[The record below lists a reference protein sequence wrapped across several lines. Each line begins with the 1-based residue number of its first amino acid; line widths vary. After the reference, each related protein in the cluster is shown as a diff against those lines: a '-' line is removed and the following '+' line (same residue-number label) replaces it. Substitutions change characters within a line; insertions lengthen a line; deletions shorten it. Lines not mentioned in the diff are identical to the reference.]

1 MDVEHG
7 QLVYPSL
14 KDVAVVMDLHEL
26 APVGRRATG
35 RRDGRRFEG
44 FAKMGQD
51 LPNRPWLRDE
61 RDQPN
66 VATTTGALE
75 WKLLPHPGHQLGPG
89 NPGGVVRAG
98 LLMRLR
104 VTAAPRGATVVPMDA
119 VHRTGGQ
126 TWSTAGGSVD
136 VSAGSLSLP
145 AGVVGLPTDGNR
157 AVLGNTGAQLSASRS
172 LGTTYSSASPLWFSY
187 LFTQSN
193 TNNADGNNDGI
204 SLVNSGTSRIYFG
217 SDGAGDLVIRAIAG
231 QSVTA
236 ADAFANTFVGATS
249 GQTFQLVVNIDP
261 STGYTMWVNP
271 TGFNSVN
278 GLPTGGTSASLTS
291 NLLQFSFDTIQLGGD
306 DSTNTNGS
314 VTFDEFRMGTTAAAV
329 VPEPSTCASL
339 LAGLACGGYSLFR
352 RRRDR

>member
-1 MDVEHG
+1 MTTYV
-7 QLVYPSL
+7 PSSRG
-14 KDVAVVMDLHEL
+14 VL
-26 APVGRRATG
+26 ASLILTSIALAGMPS
-35 RRDGRRFEG
+35 
-44 FAKMGQD
+44 
-51 LPNRPWLRDE
+51 
-61 RDQPN
+61 
-66 VATTTGALE
+66 VATAT
-75 WKLLPHPGHQLGPG
+75 LLAYDPFNQA
-89 NPGGVVRAG
+89 PGGSIAG
-98 LLMRLR
+98 TSSTSPG
-104 VTAAPRGATVVPMDA
+104 VWP
-119 VHRTGGQ
+119 TGGQ

-145 AGVVGLPTDGNR
+145 SGVVGLPTDGNR
-157 AVLGNTGAQLSASRS
+157 AVLGNTGAQVSAFRS
-172 LGTTYSSASPLWFSY
+172 LGTTYSSASTLWFSY

-204 SLVNSGTSRIYFG
+204 SLLGSGTSRIFFG

-261 STGYTMWVNP
+261 TTGYTMWVNP

-278 GLPTGGTSASLTS
+278 GVPTGGTSASLTS

-314 VTFDEFRMGTTAAAV
+314 VTFDEFRFGTTAAAV
-329 VPEPSTCASL
+329 VPEPSTYAMA
-339 LAGLACGGYSLFR
+339 LAGLACGGSVVYR
-352 RRRDR
+352 RRRVR